1 MPTSRR
7 GNDAAN
13 DLGASGRAGSDDLSE
28 LSTGPR
34 TGSDDLSDLSTV
46 PQALSDAVT
55 EDASAN
61 EPALQLGPL
70 TALSLRALNRLAQYK
85 APRDR
90 WPQVR
95 RAAVLVAL
103 FAGRHGDLCASRD
116 GWRLRSARRCHTE
129 VRSRGPARLNA
140 Q

>member
-1 MPTSRR
+1 MPTSRP
-7 GNDAAN
+7 GNDAAD
-13 DLGASGRAGSDDLSE
+13 DLASGRAAGSE
-28 LSTGPR
+28 
-34 TGSDDLSDLSTV
+34 SDDLSDLSTV
-46 PQALSDAVT
+46 PQVLSGDAIT

-103 FAGRHGDLCASRD
+103 FAGRHGDLCASRKHWPLHSAAD
-116 GWRLRSARRCHTE
+116 VILRSARG
-129 VRSRGPARLNA
+129 VDQPV
-140 Q
+140 